1 MKNKTGEQKRKKN
14 GIFRKLHRWPGLII
28 SFILLYYGITGTF
41 MNHRELFSGIDL
53 RRTVLPGEYE
63 YRNWNNAGV
72 KGNLQISSDS
82 ILIYGN
88 IGVWVTDSAFKGYRS
103 LNNGFPRGTDN
114 RKVADIHRSDDGGLY
129 AATLFGL
136 YAFDNS
142 DGAWKRINTGKGDK
156 RFTAVES
163 RGETLYALSRSYLYT
178 GSSDGVATRL
188 SRTQLPA
195 PEGFHNEVGLFET
208 VWQIHSGEIFG
219 LPGKIFVDLLGA
231 LTVFLSLT
239 GMIYFFFPGWIVS
252 RTKKARSVARLSTV
266 NKWSLK
272 WHNKLGEWFFVF
284 LIILYF
290 TGIFLRPP
298 LLLTIASSKVR
309 PIIYSNLDQP
319 NPWHDKLRDLLYDSN
334 KELFLLATSEGIYS
348 FSEPGERPAP
358 FTVQPPVSV
367 MGISAF
373 EPYGDDAYIVGSFT
387 GLFLWKPSDP
397 VVYNLITG
405 EKYVEVS
412 GRPVGDYKIS
422 GLITDAAGRKYISD
436 YDLGIMPLGHR
447 DIFPEMPD
455 NVREASKISLWS
467 VSLEIHTGRIFNSL
481 LGSFYIL
488 VVPLAG
494 LTGITVVISGYMVWR
509 RKYRKRPDE
518 VTKNE

>member
-1 MKNKTGEQKRKKN
+1 MKDKTGEQKKKKN
-14 GIFRKLHRWPGLII
+14 GIFKKLHRWPGLII

-41 MNHRELFSGIDL
+41 MNHRELFSGVDL
-53 RRTVLPGEYE
+53 RRTVLPDEYE
-63 YRNWNNAGV
+63 YRNWNNAAV
-72 KGNLQISSDS
+72 KGNLQITSDS

-88 IGVWVTDSAFKGYRS
+88 IGVWVTDSTFTGYRS
-103 LNNGFPRGTDN
+103 LNRGFPGGTDN
-114 RKVADIHRSDDGGLY
+114 RKVADIHRCEDGQLY

-142 DGAWKRINTGKGDK
+142 DSSWKIISTGKGDK
-156 RFTAVES
+156 RITALES
-163 RGETLYALSRSYLYT
+163 RDDTLFALSRSFLYA
-178 GSSDGVATRL
+178 GSSAGVTTRL
-188 SRTQLPA
+188 NRKQLSAPA
-195 PEGFHNEVGLFET
+195 GFRNEVGLFET

-219 LPGKIFVDLLGA
+219 LPGKVFVDLLGV

-239 GMIYFFFPGWIVS
+239 GIIYFFFPGWIVR
-252 RTKKARSVARLSTV
+252 RTKKSRSVTRISNV

-272 WHNKLGEWFFVF
+272 WHNKLGAWFFVF

-298 LLLTIASSKVR
+298 LLLTIATSRVR
-309 PIIYSNLDQP
+309 PVIYSNLDQP
-319 NPWHDKLRDLLYDSN
+319 NPWHDKLRDLIYDSD
-334 KELFLLATSEGIYS
+334 KELFLLSTSEGMYF

-358 FTVQPPVSV
+358 FAIQPPVSV
-367 MGISAF
+367 MGISAL
-373 EPYGDDAYIVGSFT
+373 EPYGEVAYIVGSFT
-387 GLFLWKPSDP
+387 GLFLWNPSDP

-405 EKYVEVS
+405 GKYVEVS

-422 GLITDAAGRKYISD
+422 GIITDGSGRKYISD
-436 YDLGIMPLGHR
+436 YDLGILPLGHNGT
-447 DIFPEMPD
+447 FPEMPD
-455 NVREASKISLWS
+455 NIRKESKISLWS

-509 RKYRKRPDE
+509 RKYRKKPNE
-518 VTKNE
+518 VTKYE

>member
-1 MKNKTGEQKRKKN
+1 MKDRTGELKKKKN
-14 GIFRKLHRWPGLII
+14 GVFKKLHRWPGLII

-41 MNHRELFSGIDL
+41 MNHRELFSGVDL
-53 RRTVLPGEYE
+53 RRTVLPEEYE
-63 YRNWNNAGV
+63 YRNWNNAAV
-72 KGNLQISSDS
+72 KGNFEINSDS

-88 IGVWVTDSAFKGYRS
+88 IGVWVTDTTFTEYRS

-114 RKVADIHRSDDGGLY
+114 RKVSDVHRCDDGGLY

-136 YAFDNS
+136 YSFDIS
-142 DGAWKRINTGKGDK
+142 DGSWKIINTGKGDK
-156 RFTAVES
+156 RFTSVES
-163 RGETLYALSRSYLYT
+163 RGDTLYALSRSYLYT

-188 SRTQLPA
+188 TRKELPA
-195 PEGFHNEVGLFET
+195 PEGFRNEAGLFET

-219 LPGKIFVDLLGA
+219 LPGKVFVDLLGA

-239 GMIYFFFPGWIVS
+239 GMVYFFFPGCIVS
-252 RTKKARSVARLSTV
+252 RAKKARSVARISSV
-266 NKWSLK
+266 NRWSLK
-272 WHNKLGEWFFVF
+272 WHNKLGAWFFVF

-309 PIIYSNLDQP
+309 PVIYSNLDQP
-319 NPWHDKLRDLLYDSN
+319 NPWHDKLRDLLYDRD
-334 KELFLLATSEGIYS
+334 KERFLLATSEGMFF
-348 FSEPGERPAP
+348 FSEPGETPAP
-358 FTVQPPVSV
+358 FMIQPPVSV

-373 EPYGDDAYIVGSFT
+373 GPYGEEAYVVGSFT
-387 GLFLWKPSDP
+387 GLFLWNPSDP

-405 EKYVEVS
+405 GQYVEVS
-412 GRPVGDYKIS
+412 GRPVGDFKIS
-422 GLITDAAGRKYISD
+422 GIISDGIGRRYISD
-436 YDLGIMPLGHR
+436 YDMGLLPLGHEGT
-447 DIFPEMPD
+447 FPKMPD
-455 NVREASKISLWS
+455 NIREESKISLWS

-481 LGSFYIL
+481 MGSFYIL